1 MTLTLFGTLN
11 AHISFN
17 VQPLHCKCN
26 VMYIHYTVM
35 YFNVSIRYSATLYCS
50 IVNLSLYLCR

>member
-17 VQPLHCKCN
+17 V
-26 VMYIHYTVM
+26 HYTVM
-35 YFNVSIRYSATLYCS
+35 YFNVSIIYIATLYCS
-50 IVNLSLYLCR
+50 IVICHCTFVDNMPINSIVFVL

>member
-17 VQPLHCKCN
+17 VQPLHCN
-26 VMYIHYTVM
+26 VYP
-35 YFNVSIRYSATLYCS
+35 LYCD
-50 IVNLSLYLCR
+50 VL

>member
-1 MTLTLFGTLN
+1 MTSTLFGTLN

-17 VQPLHCKCN
+17 VQPLYCKCN